1 MRKQLASRRFPKL
14 LAPKL
19 LPKLLDEGV
28 VLHLPLARLALEVRL
43 LSDLRRLLLDAMVGE
58 GVALHLPLARLAL
71 EVRLLSDLRPLLLD
85 AMVGEDEDDEGVV
98 VVGLAEA
105 VASCEGHC

>member
-1 MRKQLASRRFPKL
+1 M
-14 LAPKL
+14 
-19 LPKLLDEGV
+19 
-28 VLHLPLARLALEVRL
+28 HLPLARLALEVRL
-43 LSDLRRLLLDAMVGE
+43 LSDLRR
-58 GVALHLPLARLAL
+58 
-71 EVRLLSDLRPLLLD
+71 LLLD